1 MEYRTSRAQPG
12 TERNMAL
19 PKPARSPEA
28 LVRPARPVTPNTRGP
43 QRLTA
48 IGCGLLLLVTCLAA
62 GALDSLLFDSSG
74 VLLGLVY
81 IAASFQ
87 ASVKVRSSDLAAAPI
102 SGPICFALALLFF
115 GPDLGPGWGGHVIG
129 LAEALALDAGWL
141 FAGTGLSV
149 AIAVARHFSLSHARK
164 KAQF

>member
-1 MEYRTSRAQPG
+1 
-12 TERNMAL
+12 MAL

-28 LVRPARPVTPNTRGP
+28 VIQSARPAMAGGARAP

-48 IGCGLLLLVTCLAA
+48 VGCGVLMLAACLAA
-62 GALDSLLFDSSG
+62 GALDQMLFDASG
-74 VLLGLVY
+74 VLLGLAYV
-81 IAASFQ
+81 AVSFQ

-115 GPDLGPGWGGHVIG
+115 GPAAGPGWGGHVIG

-149 AIAVARHFSLSHARK
+149 TIAVARHFSLAHARK
-164 KAQF
+164 KAAG

>member
-1 MEYRTSRAQPG
+1 
-12 TERNMAL
+12 MAL

-28 LVRPARPVTPNTRGP
+28 VVRPVRPAATAAKAP

-48 IGCGLLLLVTCLAA
+48 VGCGMLLLVTCLAA
-62 GALDSLLFDSSG
+62 GALDSMLFDSSG

-81 IAASFQ
+81 LAASFQ

-115 GPDLGPGWGGHVIG
+115 GPAAGPGWGGHVIG

-149 AIAVARHFSLSHARK
+149 AIALARHFSLSHARK
-164 KAQF
+164 KTQF

>member
-1 MEYRTSRAQPG
+1 
-12 TERNMAL
+12 MAL

-28 LVRPARPVTPNTRGP
+28 VVRPARPPASGTRGP
-43 QRLTA
+43 RRLTA
-48 IGCGLLLLVTCLAA
+48 IGCGALLLVACLAA
-62 GALDSLLFDSSG
+62 GALDSMLFDSSG

-87 ASVKVRSSDLAAAPI
+87 ASVKVRASDLAAAPI

-115 GPDLGPGWGGHVIG
+115 GPEAGPGWGGRLIG

-141 FAGTGLSV
+141 FAGTGLAV
-149 AIAVARHFSLSHARK
+149 AIALARHFSLSHARK